1 MADVCCCDG
10 EEGQV
15 LKTEWTLTNG
25 PAGGDGEIA
34 GASRLSPSQGLN
46 LPSSQ
51 GASILIHPQ
60 NIPLFQALLFC
71 YLLMGMRSM
80 STRCSP
86 HAKTVCNVLGEISNA
101 RVMLTKEHQNK
112 QLWRTSPIQYT
123 PPPCSQTWD

>member
-60 NIPLFQALLFC
+60 NIPLLEALLLPFDGDA
-71 YLLMGMRSM
+71 L
-80 STRCSP
+80 
-86 HAKTVCNVLGEISNA
+86 NVNGVKPSCQD
-101 RVMLTKEHQNK
+101 K
-112 QLWRTSPIQYT
+112 
-123 PPPCSQTWD
+123 

>member
-1 MADVCCCDG
+1 MQIIFDKINLRSLESVGNVSWKNVADVCCCDG

-60 NIPLFQALLFC
+60 NITLFQALLLPFNGDA
-71 YLLMGMRSM
+71 L
-80 STRCSP
+80 
-86 HAKTVCNVLGEISNA
+86 NV
-101 RVMLTKEHQNK
+101 NK
-112 QLWRTSPIQYT
+112 VQL
-123 PPPCSQTWD
+123 PCQDRKCAIF

>member
-51 GASILIHPQ
+51 GAPILIHPQ
-60 NIPLFQALLFC
+60 NIPLFQALLLPFDGDA
-71 YLLMGMRSM
+71 L
-80 STRCSP
+80 
-86 HAKTVCNVLGEISNA
+86 NV
-101 RVMLTKEHQNK
+101 NK
-112 QLWRTSPIQYT
+112 VQPSCQ
-123 PPPCSQTWD
+123 DK

>member
-1 MADVCCCDG
+1 MQIIFDTIDLRSFESVGDVSWKNVADVCCCDG

-60 NIPLFQALLFC
+60 NIPLLEALLLAFDGDA
-71 YLLMGMRSM
+71 L
-80 STRCSP
+80 
-86 HAKTVCNVLGEISNA
+86 NV
-101 RVMLTKEHQNK
+101 NK
-112 QLWRTSPIQYT
+112 VQPSCQYK
-123 PPPCSQTWD
+123 

>member
-1 MADVCCCDG
+1 MQIIFDTIDLRSFESVGDVSWKNVADVCCCDG

-60 NIPLFQALLFC
+60 NIPLLEALLLPFDGDA
-71 YLLMGMRSM
+71 L
-80 STRCSP
+80 
-86 HAKTVCNVLGEISNA
+86 NV
-101 RVMLTKEHQNK
+101 NK
-112 QLWRTSPIQYT
+112 VQPSCQEK
-123 PPPCSQTWD
+123 

>member
-1 MADVCCCDG
+1 MQIIFDTIDLRSFESVGDVSWKNVADVCCCDG

-60 NIPLFQALLFC
+60 NIPLLEALLLPFDGDA
-71 YLLMGMRSM
+71 L
-80 STRCSP
+80 
-86 HAKTVCNVLGEISNA
+86 NVNEVKPSCQD
-101 RVMLTKEHQNK
+101 K
-112 QLWRTSPIQYT
+112 
-123 PPPCSQTWD
+123 